1 MRSDSK
7 LSQRVDKHGVS
18 IEQYLVSN
26 QQLTNVHNHYNF
38 QNFVAYNERENFEKE
53 ITESFQCIAELFEK
67 LSSQAL
73 KILELRHSEANVN
86 FVSYQAAIVDM

>member
-38 QNFVAYNERENFEKE
+38 QNFVAYNERENFERQAIEKALE
-53 ITESFQCIAELFEK
+53 ATRWNKTAAAKRLGISFRALRYRLKK
-67 LSSQAL
+67 LGM
-73 KILELRHSEANVN
+73 E
-86 FVSYQAAIVDM
+86 